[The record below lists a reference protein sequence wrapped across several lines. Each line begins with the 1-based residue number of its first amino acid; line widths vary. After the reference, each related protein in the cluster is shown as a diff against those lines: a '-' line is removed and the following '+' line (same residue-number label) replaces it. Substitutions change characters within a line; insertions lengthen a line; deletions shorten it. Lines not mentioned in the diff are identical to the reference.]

1 MKKLILFAAIL
12 FAVSCQ
18 KDEQF
23 KTTVKASPYN
33 VAFSAST
40 QLPYHISVQT
50 ETKNKN
56 GQFVFSSLNDKKI
69 YNTFADAVKDTS
81 IVNVVIEKGE
91 LIEATKVKK

>member
-1 MKKLILFAAIL
+1 MKKLALL
-12 FAVSCQ
+12 FAVFIMVSCS

-33 VAFSAST
+33 VAFSASA

-81 IVNVVIEKGE
+81 TVNVVIEKGE